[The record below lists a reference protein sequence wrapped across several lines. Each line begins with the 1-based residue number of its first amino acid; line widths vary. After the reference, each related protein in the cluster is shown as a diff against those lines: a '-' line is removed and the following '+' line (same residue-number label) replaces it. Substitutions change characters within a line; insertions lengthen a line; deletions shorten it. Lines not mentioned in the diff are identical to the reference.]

1 MDFFFEIPLK
11 IYWGHNYCC
20 ISHYTKR
27 QDFLF
32 VLFLLPKPV
41 SRKIGE
47 MIVQLE
53 KIAGGNG
60 GLRNKKMPTIG
71 KQKGLLCSFLSEG

>member
-41 SRKIGE
+41 SRNIVE

-60 GLRNKKMPTIG
+60 GLRNKKNACNVKT
-71 KQKGLLCSFLSEG
+71 KVSTLLSPF